1 MFKSNQKIYYYVP
14 GIENQIKSV
23 LSDLI
28 SKFVLALLR

>member
-1 MFKSNQKIYYYVP
+1 MIDVKKIYYYVP
-14 GIENQIKSV
+14 GIENQIQSV